1 MAPHIFQRASA
12 LSSAKSC
19 LTPFWPESVTNRPS
33 DNTFF
38 APLLSLSLCLTPY
51 LSLAPIVCTSLCPF
65 SPQALV
71 SFDSCHPFGTTCTVQ
86 WWTGRASIKAQGV
99 QYTAWCTVW
108 DLWVKELFKKRGRPS
123 WKYGCAASNSTLHE
137 FDLVPGRVEAPI
149 TNIIE

>member
-51 LSLAPIVCTSLCPF
+51 LSPAPIVCSSLCPF
-65 SPQALV
+65 SPRVLV

-86 WWTGRASIKAQGV
+86 WWTGRASIKAQGA
-99 QYTAWCTVW
+99 QYTAWCTVCG
-108 DLWVKELFKKRGRPS
+108 LWVKELFKKEADQVENMAVRHQTE
-123 WKYGCAASNSTLHE
+123 TLHE
-137 FDLVPGRVEAPI
+137 FDLAPGRVEAPI
-149 TNIIE
+149 TNITE